1 MGKNKLCRLL
11 GLLLALILMAVT
23 VISPVSAAETELT
36 GSGIEEEYSGSAAGA
51 DTAENEESDA
61 FDGIDVA
68 ESIADDFYENEGEE
82 VTDDAAVILPEDTEE
97 GISEGLTDEESFP
110 EDTESSLSAAIENT
124 ESQDETTGAED
135 TESDI
140 VEEELV
146 GATLSEGLYYIESAL
161 SSSYVLGVAGG
172 STAAGG
178 NITLCAKKG
187 YYSQA
192 FYVKSDG
199 HGGYYFQNYNSGLRA
214 AVSGSNVQQAKAS
227 TSEYQRWY
235 AVKGS
240 NSGYYQ
246 LRVGSSKG
254 KAMEVAGGVT
264 SAGTNIQVSKSVA
277 SYHRQQWRLVP
288 VTGMVLAES
297 RLADAKLSSGYYTF
311 ALNAAPENVI
321 EVSGASTANK
331 ANIRIA
337 ANTGGRG
344 QVFYVKSLGSGLYSI
359 VNRHSGKAVTAAST
373 TIANGTNIY
382 QYDYSGSSA
391 QKWYIK
397 KDKSTGKYVI
407 SNSKASHIVLATQ
420 GSAKSAGA
428 NVQNIKFV
436 GSAPQYW
443 NISKSSE
450 AAAYRLSNGVY
461 AVNSALGSKLNMQI
475 EGASVY
481 KDAVAEIATAANK
494 NAQRFVVTCVD
505 KANFIYTITNENSRK
520 NLAVSG
526 TKIIQAP
533 PANVNSQ
540 KWVIK
545 HSGGHYT
552 ITNRE
557 SGRNISVIGA
567 RTASGTNLEAA
578 SPGSSNAQKWNFK
591 EAAPAAPTART
602 WSIRA
607 AGAYTY
613 ALHIKTGTFDNNGNA
628 VIYSVLAGENCQKFN
643 LIANSDGTYYIA
655 NIKSGKVIDTYGAKT
670 ASGTNAVQYG
680 KSSRSTQKWRFVPTG
695 DADGSYYIESS
706 GGTVLSVQNG
716 SFSNYSN
723 VCVETKNN
731 SKRQKFILVPT
742 TPANGWRTT
751 TSGNRSYYLN
761 GKASKNTWVKISG
774 KYYYFD
780 GNGYLKRNTVVDG
793 YTVDANGA
801 RGRQVVE
808 SSSNGSFKTTIN
820 GKKTL
825 TSYLH
830 NAFVPAGRTL
840 YIWGGGWGGDTA
852 ATNDSSK
859 IGYQKTWQ
867 TFYNNYATSSYDYT
881 KYRFKYF
888 SGLDCSG
895 FAGWTLY
902 NTMYTKD
909 DQAYMVYQSS
919 TVAPT
924 YIKKGW
930 ATKTTTFHPGDVVSM
945 NGHVWISLGTCSDKT
960 ILLVH
965 SSPKGVQISGTGGQA
980 TVLAKKYMKLLAPNW
995 PYDIRT
1001 VGSGYTK
1008 NVTIAHWVV
1017 NGSGILKDPDGLQK
1031 MSAEQVMKFL
1041 FGQ

>member
-1 MGKNKLCRLL
+1 
-11 GLLLALILMAVT
+11 
-23 VISPVSAAETELT
+23 
-36 GSGIEEEYSGSAAGA
+36 
-51 DTAENEESDA
+51 
-61 FDGIDVA
+61 
-68 ESIADDFYENEGEE
+68 
-82 VTDDAAVILPEDTEE
+82 
-97 GISEGLTDEESFP
+97 
-110 EDTESSLSAAIENT
+110 
-124 ESQDETTGAED
+124 
-135 TESDI
+135 
-140 VEEELV
+140 
-146 GATLSEGLYYIESAL
+146 
-161 SSSYVLGVAGG
+161 
-172 STAAGG
+172 
-178 NITLCAKKG
+178 
-187 YYSQA
+187 
-192 FYVKSDG
+192 
-199 HGGYYFQNYNSGLRA
+199 
-214 AVSGSNVQQAKAS
+214 
-227 TSEYQRWY
+227 
-235 AVKGS
+235 
-240 NSGYYQ
+240 
-246 LRVGSSKG
+246 
-254 KAMEVAGGVT
+254 
-264 SAGTNIQVSKSVA
+264 
-277 SYHRQQWRLVP
+277 
-288 VTGMVLAES
+288 
-297 RLADAKLSSGYYTF
+297 
-311 ALNAAPENVI
+311 
-321 EVSGASTANK
+321 
-331 ANIRIA
+331 
-337 ANTGGRG
+337 
-344 QVFYVKSLGSGLYSI
+344 
-359 VNRHSGKAVTAAST
+359 
-373 TIANGTNIY
+373 
-382 QYDYSGSSA
+382 
-391 QKWYIK
+391 
-397 KDKSTGKYVI
+397 
-407 SNSKASHIVLATQ
+407 
-420 GSAKSAGA
+420 
-428 NVQNIKFV
+428 
-436 GSAPQYW
+436 
-443 NISKSSE
+443 
-450 AAAYRLSNGVY
+450 
-461 AVNSALGSKLNMQI
+461 
-475 EGASVY
+475 
-481 KDAVAEIATAANK
+481 
-494 NAQRFVVTCVD
+494 
-505 KANFIYTITNENSRK
+505 
-520 NLAVSG
+520 
-526 TKIIQAP
+526 
-533 PANVNSQ
+533 
-540 KWVIK
+540 
-545 HSGGHYT
+545 
-552 ITNRE
+552 
-557 SGRNISVIGA
+557 
-567 RTASGTNLEAA
+567 
-578 SPGSSNAQKWNFK
+578 
-591 EAAPAAPTART
+591 
-602 WSIRA
+602 
-607 AGAYTY
+607 
-613 ALHIKTGTFDNNGNA
+613 
-628 VIYSVLAGENCQKFN
+628 VLAGENCQKFN

-655 NIKSGKVIDTYGAKT
+655 NIKSGKVIDPYGAKT

-716 SFSNYSN
+716 SFTNYSN

-801 RGRQVVE
+801 RGSQVVD
-808 SSSNGSFKTTIN
+808 SSSTGSFKTTIN